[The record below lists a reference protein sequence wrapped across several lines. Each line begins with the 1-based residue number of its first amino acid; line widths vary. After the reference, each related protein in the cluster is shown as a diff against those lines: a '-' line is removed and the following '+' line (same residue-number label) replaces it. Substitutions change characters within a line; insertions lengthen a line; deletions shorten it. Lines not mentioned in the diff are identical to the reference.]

1 VPNKV
6 CAHFKEL
13 GDYDYRPTREVADA
27 DERHGCPASVI
38 DVDSRGYLPRPL
50 YRRAQSVARPYMKHP
65 FKPPVR

>member
-1 VPNKV
+1 MPNKV

-27 DERHGCPASVI
+27 DESTAVRSVI

-50 YRRAQSVARPYMKHP
+50 YRRLRA
-65 FKPPVR
+65 